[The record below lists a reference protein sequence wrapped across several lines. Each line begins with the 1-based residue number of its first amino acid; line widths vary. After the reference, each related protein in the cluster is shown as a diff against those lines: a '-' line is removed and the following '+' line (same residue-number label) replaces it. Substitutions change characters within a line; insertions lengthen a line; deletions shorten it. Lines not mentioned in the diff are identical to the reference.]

1 MNKRIF
7 LSSPH
12 MSGSELG
19 YIKEVFESN
28 YIAPLGEFVNRFED
42 SIKSYTGAKNALAL
56 NSGTAAIHLALRVLG
71 VGTGDDVLASTFT
84 FIGSINA
91 IIYQGANPIFIDS
104 DLESW
109 NLSPNSLINIYWSA
123 KKNQKLS

>member
-1 MNKRIF
+1 
-7 LSSPH
+7 

-28 YIAPLGEFVNRFED
+28 YIAPLGAFVDKFEE
-42 SIKSYTGAKNALAL
+42 SIKNYTSVNNALAL

-71 VGTGDDVLASTFT
+71 IGEGDDVLASTFT

-91 IIYQGANPIFIDS
+91 ILYERANPIFIDS
-104 DLESW
+104 DEKSW
-109 NLSPNSLINIYWSA
+109 NLSPALLDRKSVV
-123 KKNQKLS
+123 